1 MLNFLYSGGFFMVF
15 ELICL
20 VLVLGLA
27 VRAGLRMLG
36 KNAAALP
43 GREIAIHAV
52 LFWGSMAL
60 VLGFLSHYMGLY
72 GAMEAI
78 SRANDIS
85 PGIVAKGYQ
94 MALVSVL
101 SGMVIFIIS
110 MLLWFLLRWR
120 FQQLMHAE

>member
-20 VLVLGLA
+20 LLVLGLA